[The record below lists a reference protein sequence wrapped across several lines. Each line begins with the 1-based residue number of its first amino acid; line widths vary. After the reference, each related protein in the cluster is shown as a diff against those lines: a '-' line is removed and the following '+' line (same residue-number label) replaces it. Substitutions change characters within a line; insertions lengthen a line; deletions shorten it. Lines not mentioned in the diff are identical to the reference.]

1 MERQIETT
9 EMTDGELE
17 AVNGGAVT
25 TGFGV
30 RTDQQITL
38 QHQLTKAFASGNPY
52 IYYGYFG

>member
-9 EMTDGELE
+9 EMTDGQLE
-17 AVNGGAVT
+17 AVSGGGVT